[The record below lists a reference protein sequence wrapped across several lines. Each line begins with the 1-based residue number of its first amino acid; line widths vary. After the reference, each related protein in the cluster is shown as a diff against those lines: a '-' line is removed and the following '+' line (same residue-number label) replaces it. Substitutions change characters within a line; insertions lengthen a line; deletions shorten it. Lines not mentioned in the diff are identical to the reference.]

1 MVLPNIFL
9 IYFGQD
15 IPLGPITSDDTKLA
29 FERLGTGYEAWSIMA
44 GVALEHLD
52 DIDVVI
58 KNASNDNNRDE
69 FKEFAKKYLCYD
81 LASAGI
87 KATRTGPCLSVT
99 LVQSD
104 DYPVLAAEIKREFN
118 PLSASGPLPGVTT
131 MTIQHPS
138 EVGRDAEAT
147 NRMSKLLL
155 FCLCGDVNMDNGT
168 ISNMTFATPSQGMA
182 IVMANPRSARAQHF
196 TDLLRSSLAIAKRT
210 DPNDIRS
217 RELSMT
223 HTSKSMASHLLL
235 GNLSLDGVT
244 SLYNEANSI
253 DPTAFL
259 PQRDQAAIAS
269 ERACDLSTRIP

>member
-1 MVLPNIFL
+1 MQFFFKWHNSTETHVGMVLPNIFL

-15 IPLGPITSDDTKLA
+15 IPLGPVTSDDTKLA

-44 GVALEHLD
+44 GVALENPSE
-52 DIDVVI
+52 IDTVI
-58 KNASNDNNRDE
+58 DNATTDNLDE
-69 FKEFAKKYLCYD
+69 FKEFTKKYLCYE

-104 DYPVLAAEIKREFN
+104 DYPVLAAKIKREFN
-118 PLSASGPLPGVTT
+118 PSLASGPPGVTT

-138 EVGRDAEAT
+138 EIGSDAEAT
-147 NRMSKLLL
+147 NGMSKLLL
-155 FCLCGDVNMDNGT
+155 FCLCGDVNLNDGT
-168 ISNMTFATPSQGMA
+168 IGNVTYATPSQGMA

-210 DPNDIRS
+210 NPNDIRS

-223 HTSKSMASHLLL
+223 HTSKSMA
-235 GNLSLDGVT
+235 VT
-244 SLYNEANSI
+244 SCWEI
-253 DPTAFL
+253 FP
-259 PQRDQAAIAS
+259 
-269 ERACDLSTRIP
+269 